1 MRVVDVVQRSPE
13 WLHWR
18 TKGISASDVPIIM
31 GASDWATPWRLWG
44 EKTGK
49 LIPRDV
55 SKNPYVARGV
65 RLEDTVRAWYENQFP
80 DCGPLLPICAESN
93 ENPIFRASFDGI
105 DGDTCPVEMKVPS
118 ESKLA
123 DVIANREQSAA
134 YRMYRYQVLYQMLV
148 ADNAPHGRLVF
159 YDAGPAG
166 NHQVFKIVRDDALMD
181 DIRQK
186 VLVFWAHVRDNDEP
200 PKDKALDLFVPAP
213 EQMAD
218 WAHHAREIAYIDE
231 QQEQLETRQA
241 ELKAQRAAHQQ
252 AVVAMMDDYL
262 LAESMGLKV
271 TRYAVKGGVDYG
283 GVLKAFAPSV
293 TSDDLDAYRKP
304 SREQVRI
311 TVQSEGKSQRVA
323 TAEEL
328 AAIGSP
334 EEESF
339 YL

>member
-1 MRVVDVVQRSPE
+1 
-13 WLHWR
+13 
-18 TKGISASDVPIIM
+18 M

-80 DCGPLLPICAESN
+80 DCGPLLPVCIESK
-93 ENPIFRASFDGI
+93 ENPVFRASLDGL
-105 DGDTCPVEMKVPS
+105 DSDPCPVELKVPS

-123 DVIANREQSAA
+123 DVIANREQSTA

-148 ADNAPHGRLVF
+148 ADNAPHGHLVF
-159 YDAGPAG
+159 YDAGPNG
-166 NHQVFKIVRDDALMD
+166 NHQVFKILRDDQLLD
-181 DIRQK
+181 EIRQR
-186 VLVFWAHVRDNDEP
+186 VLAFWAYVRDNIEP

-213 EQMAD
+213 EQMTA

-231 QQEQLETRQA
+231 QQEQIEKRQA
-241 ELKAQRAAHQQ
+241 ELKTLRAAHQD

-293 TSDDLDAYRKP
+293 TPDELDAYRKP

-328 AAIGSP
+328 AAIGNP